1 MIQVLWWPMYFSLT
15 YYILVS
21 IVWPLPWLELRPG
34 EVIWFENDQ
43 SESRKQPTR
52 RPRGWK
58 DRVRYVQMTTLKEI
72 GDLPLHHTSLI
83 ILPNINCVVQCQM
96 TITTHTTATQYHWSP
111 QAHPITWN
119 IPYHSPQAHTIT
131 WHIPYHSPQA
141 NTITW
146 NILYHSPQ
154 ANTITWNISYHSLQ
168 AHTITWNI
176 PYHSPQAH
184 TITWN
189 IPNHHSPKADSI
201 TWDIPYHS
209 PQSTYNNMKYT

>member
-34 EVIWFENDQ
+34 GVIWFENDQ

-83 ILPNINCVVQCQM
+83 ILPNINCVVQSQM
-96 TITTHTTATQYHWSP
+96 TITTHTTATQHHWSP
-111 QAHPITWN
+111 QAHPI
-119 IPYHSPQAHTIT
+119 
-131 WHIPYHSPQA
+131 
-141 NTITW
+141 
-146 NILYHSPQ
+146 
-154 ANTITWNISYHSLQ
+154 
-168 AHTITWNI
+168 
-176 PYHSPQAH
+176 
-184 TITWN
+184 
-189 IPNHHSPKADSI
+189 
-201 TWDIPYHS
+201 
-209 PQSTYNNMKYT
+209 NMKYTLSLSTSKYYNMKYTLSLSTSKYYNMKYILSLSTSTYYNMKYTLSLSTSTYYNMKYT